1 MDIYDRPARE
11 WRLALPLDDGD
22 DGPLFARIARAVS
35 DDIRRGRLRRGE
47 RLPGSRTLAEQL
59 GVHRNTVIAAY
70 AELTAEGWLV
80 TRPASGAFV
89 STDLPEVAPRRFA
102 RRTALALRPGFE
114 LRSPSAPGAS
124 VLAPGTL
131 SMSGGIPDV
140 RLAPST
146 ELARA
151 IRRALRREKTRVLGY
166 GHERGHPRLRAA
178 LAEMLSTTRGL
189 AVGAD
194 DVLVT
199 RGSQMALYLIARA
212 LFEPGDVVGIEALG
226 YRPAWDAF
234 ASRGV
239 ELIALPTDTAGL
251 DVEAVAR
258 LCERKAPRAIYLTPH
273 HQYPTLATL
282 SAPRRL
288 ALLELARRHR
298 FALIEDDYD
307 HEFHY
312 EGRPVLP
319 LASADAGGVVIY
331 VGTLSKIFAPGLR
344 AGWVVAPRPV
354 IDALARLRVQVD
366 QQGDLPVEAAL
377 AELLEDGVLQ
387 RHARKARR
395 IYQARRDFL
404 VEALTRQLPEVL
416 SFRVPTGGL
425 ALWTRARG
433 VNVDAWC
440 ARAASH
446 GLAIH
451 SARRFAFD
459 GKPRPFLRL
468 GYASLSE
475 PELREALRRLLLAR
489 IPRVR

>member
-1 MDIYDRPARE
+1 MRPDYKLTYGETTVVFADQTLRD
-11 WRLALPLDDGD
+11 AAFYANLDAYLQSLVLQVEQHLGLGDG
-22 DGPLFARIARAVS
+22 S
-35 DDIRRGRLRRGE
+35 T
-47 RLPGSRTLAEQL
+47 GSS
-59 GVHRNTVIAAY
+59 TV
-70 AELTAEGWLV
+70 TTKPLV
-80 TRPASGAFV
+80 THVFEAY
-89 STDLPEVAPRRFA
+89 
-102 RRTALALRPGFE
+102 FE
-114 LRSPSAPGAS
+114 L
-124 VLAPGTL
+124 LL
-131 SMSGGIPDV
+131 
-140 RLAPST
+140 
-146 ELARA
+146 
-151 IRRALRREKTRVLGY
+151 
-166 GHERGHPRLRAA
+166 
-178 LAEMLSTTRGL
+178 
-189 AVGAD
+189 
-194 DVLVT
+194 
-199 RGSQMALYLIARA
+199 
-212 LFEPGDVVGIEALG
+212 EA
-226 YRPAWDAF
+226 
-234 ASRGV
+234 GV
-239 ELIALPTDTAGL
+239 ENTIED
-251 DVEAVAR
+251 
-258 LCERKAPRAIYLTPH
+258 KAPRAFYLTPH

-433 VNVDAWC
+433 VKVDAWC
-440 ARAASH
+440 ARAA
-446 GLAIH
+446 A
-451 SARRFAFD
+451 
-459 GKPRPFLRL
+459 P
-468 GYASLSE
+468 
-475 PELREALRRLLLAR
+475 
-489 IPRVR
+489 